1 MSNNNKDDTIKRMAD
16 LLRQGSTLTNLSCP
30 ACGSPLFR
38 LKDQT
43 LWCVKDK
50 KKVIIMKRGSE
61 EKNPNNTTYDKI
73 EKTLLS
79 KINKLQDRI
88 ENTEKP
94 DELQKLT
101 STLSEILTTLEK
113 INKMKKSNAEILKD
127 DRVKR

>member
-1 MSNNNKDDTIKRMAD
+1 VYLVWGSIVSNNNKDDTIKRMAD
-16 LLRQGSTLTNLSCP
+16 LLRQDSTLTNLSCP

-61 EKNPNNTTYDKI
+61 EKNSNNTTYDKI

-79 KINKLQDRI
+79 KVNKLQDRI
-88 ENTEKP
+88 ENTEKL

-113 INKMKKSNAEILKD
+113 INKIKKK
-127 DRVKR
+127 

>member
-1 MSNNNKDDTIKRMAD
+1 MYLLWGSIVSNNNKDDTIKRMAD
-16 LLRQGSTLTNLSCP
+16 LLSQGSTLTNLSCP

-50 KKVIIMKRGSE
+50 KKVIIIKRGSE

-79 KINKLQDRI
+79 KVNKLQDRI

-113 INKMKKSNAEILKD
+113 INKMKKK
-127 DRVKR
+127 

>member
-1 MSNNNKDDTIKRMAD
+1 VYLVWGSIVSNNNKDDTIKRMAD

-61 EKNPNNTTYDKI
+61 EKNSNNTTYDKI

-79 KINKLQDRI
+79 KVNKLQDRI
-88 ENTEKP
+88 ENTEKL

-113 INKMKKSNAEILKD
+113 INKIKKK
-127 DRVKR
+127 

>member
-1 MSNNNKDDTIKRMAD
+1 MYLLWGSIVSNNNKDDTIKRMAD

-50 KKVIIMKRGSE
+50 KKVIIMKRGSD

-79 KINKLQDRI
+79 KVNKLQDRI
-88 ENTEKP
+88 EKTEKP
-94 DELQKLT
+94 DDLLKLT

-113 INKMKKSNAEILKD
+113 INKMKKK
-127 DRVKR
+127 

>member
-1 MSNNNKDDTIKRMAD
+1 MYLLWGSIVSNKNKDDTIKRMAD

-61 EKNPNNTTYDKI
+61 DKNPNNTTYDKI

-79 KINKLQDRI
+79 KVNKLQDRI

-113 INKMKKSNAEILKD
+113 INKMKKK
-127 DRVKR
+127 

>member
-61 EKNPNNTTYDKI
+61 EKKPNSTTYDKI

-79 KINKLQDRI
+79 KVNKLQDKI

-101 STLSEILTTLEK
+101 SALSEILTTLEK
-113 INKMKKSNAEILKD
+113 INKMKKK
-127 DRVKR
+127 

>member
-1 MSNNNKDDTIKRMAD
+1 MYLLWGSIVSNNNKDDTIKRMAD
-16 LLRQGSTLTNLSCP
+16 LLSQGSTLTNLSCP

-79 KINKLQDRI
+79 KVNKLQDRI

-113 INKMKKSNAEILKD
+113 INKMKKK
-127 DRVKR
+127 